1 MEIIENG
8 GNIDEIVEKRG
19 LAQNSDTDFIENLV
33 KEVFANN
40 EKSIND
46 YKNGKTNALGYLVG
60 QCMKAS
66 KGKANPGIV
75 KETVTKMLEAE

>member
-1 MEIIENG
+1 MANGGEVDAIIES
-8 GNIDEIVEKRG
+8 KG
-19 LAQNSDTDFIENLV
+19 LAQNSDADFIVNLV

-75 KETVTKMLEAE
+75 KETVTKMLEES